1 MFLQIDSDIND
12 IQRYYSLPSTSIRDY
27 NKYFLMKSIYL
38 LKPYFLENRFPILF
52 GLICLIA
59 VDFLQLFIPRIL
71 KWVIDDLTWLRISAY
86 GLLIYALEIVGI
98 ACLIALFR
106 YGWRRCL
113 IGMSRRVEEGLR
125 NLLFAHTQ
133 KLSSSYFDQ
142 IKTGDLMAHATN
154 DIQHVRMAV
163 GMGVVALTDAVV
175 LGTAAI
181 GFMAFIN
188 VRLTVFVLIPMPFI
202 VLSTR
207 FFSKKMHRRY
217 QEVQSA
223 FSDLTETVREQ
234 FAGIRV
240 IKAYNKEEE
249 ELVRLEVISK
259 KYLQFNLDLARI
271 IRSFFPLML
280 FFSNLSLVIVI
291 YLGGRQ
297 TIFFSISP
305 GDFVAFISYLG
316 LLTWPMMALGWVTN
330 LIQRGRAS
338 LDRINKIL
346 QTDSEIKN
354 LPGLKS
360 IQHFNGDIVFEN
372 VFFSYS
378 ANSIKS
384 GSPLVL
390 NGIHLRIKQGTIL
403 GVVGP
408 PGSGKSTLLSLI
420 PRLYD
425 VSRGAIKING
435 TNIRSM
441 EIGEL
446 RSQISFMSQESFLF
460 AKTIRENIIFGKEQ
474 GIDDI
479 FKYAVKSAS
488 LYNTINTFSDRF
500 ETIVGE
506 KGIVLSGGQKQR
518 VALARVLFNDSS
530 FFILDD
536 PISQVDL
543 ETGNKIIQAV
553 KKMAGERT
561 IIIVSHRLSA
571 VCFAD
576 QIIVLD
582 GGQIVESGT
591 HTHLIKNDG
600 YYAKVFHLQE
610 IEEGFREI

>member
-1 MFLQIDSDIND
+1 
-12 IQRYYSLPSTSIRDY
+12 
-27 NKYFLMKSIYL
+27 
-38 LKPYFLENRFPILF
+38 
-52 GLICLIA
+52 
-59 VDFLQLFIPRIL
+59 
-71 KWVIDDLTWLRISAY
+71 
-86 GLLIYALEIVGI
+86 
-98 ACLIALFR
+98 
-106 YGWRRCL
+106 
-113 IGMSRRVEEGLR
+113 
-125 NLLFAHTQ
+125 
-133 KLSSSYFDQ
+133 
-142 IKTGDLMAHATN
+142 
-154 DIQHVRMAV
+154 
-163 GMGVVALTDAVV
+163 
-175 LGTAAI
+175 
-181 GFMAFIN
+181 
-188 VRLTVFVLIPMPFI
+188 
-202 VLSTR
+202 
-207 FFSKKMHRRY
+207 
-217 QEVQSA
+217 
-223 FSDLTETVREQ
+223 
-234 FAGIRV
+234 
-240 IKAYNKEEE
+240 
-249 ELVRLEVISK
+249 
-259 KYLQFNLDLARI
+259 
-271 IRSFFPLML
+271 ML
-280 FFSNLSLVIVI
+280 FFSNLSFVIVI

-330 LIQRGRAS
+330 LIQRGKAS

-346 QTDSEIKN
+346 RTDSEIKN

-360 IQHFNGDIVFEN
+360 IQHFNGDIVFDN
-372 VFFSYS
+372 VFFSYG
-378 ANSIKS
+378 ANSIES
-384 GSPLVL
+384 GSPPVL
-390 NGIHLRIKQGTIL
+390 NGIDLRITQGTIL

-446 RSQISFMSQESFLF
+446 RSRISFMSQESFLF

-479 FKYAVKSAS
+479 FIYAVKSAS
-488 LYNTINTFSDRF
+488 LHNTINTFPDRF

-530 FFILDD
+530 FLILDD

-543 ETGNKIIQAV
+543 ETGNKIIQTI

-571 VCFAD
+571 VCFSD

-600 YYAKVFHLQE
+600 YYAKIFHLQK
-610 IEEGFREI
+610 IEEEFREI

>member
-1 MFLQIDSDIND
+1 
-12 IQRYYSLPSTSIRDY
+12 
-27 NKYFLMKSIYL
+27 MKSINL
-38 LKPYFLENRFPILF
+38 IKPFFLENRLSTVF
-52 GLICLIA
+52 GFIFLIV
-59 VDFLQLFIPRIL
+59 VDLLQLFIPRIL
-71 KWVIDDLTWLRISAY
+71 KWVIDDLALFQIDSYR
-86 GLLIYALEIVGI
+86 LLFYALEIVGI

-106 YGWRRCL
+106 YGWRRCI
-113 IGMSRRVEEGLR
+113 IGMSKRVEEGLR

-133 KLSSSYFDQ
+133 TLSSSYFDQ

-154 DIQHVRMAV
+154 DIQNVRMAV
-163 GMGVVALTDAVV
+163 GMGAVALTDAVV

-188 VRLTVFVLIPMPFI
+188 IHLTAFVLIPMPFI

-217 QEVQSA
+217 QAVQSA

-240 IKAYNKEEE
+240 IKAYNNEEE
-249 ELVRLEVISK
+249 EVKRLETVSK
-259 KYLQFNLDLARI
+259 KYLQFNLNLARI

-280 FFSNLSLVIVI
+280 FFSNLSLVIVL

-346 QTDSEIKN
+346 QTESEIKN
-354 LPGLKS
+354 LPGIKS
-360 IQHFNGDIVFEN
+360 IQHHKGDIVFEN
-372 VFFSYS
+372 VFFSYGT
-378 ANSIKS
+378 NFKKS
-384 GSPLVL
+384 GDTPVIS
-390 NGIHLRIKQGTIL
+390 GINFHIKQGTIF
-403 GVVGP
+403 GIVGP

-425 VSRGAIKING
+425 VSEGAVKING
-435 TNIRSM
+435 IDIRSI
-441 EIGEL
+441 EIGDL
-446 RSQISFMSQESFLF
+446 RSQISFMPQESFLF
-460 AKTIRENIIFGKEQ
+460 ARTIRENISFKKKQ
-474 GIDDI
+474 GCDDSLI
-479 FKYAVKSAS
+479 NAAKQAS
-488 LYNTINTFSDRF
+488 LYTTMRNFPDRF

-518 VALARVLFNDSS
+518 VALARVLFSNSQIL
-530 FFILDD
+530 ILDD
-536 PISQVDL
+536 PVSQVDL
-543 ETGNKIIQAV
+543 ETGNKIISTI
-553 KKMAGERT
+553 KKMAGDRT
-561 IIIVSHRLSA
+561 VIIVSHRFSA
-571 VCFAD
+571 IYFAD

-582 GGQIVESGT
+582 NGKIVEMGD
-591 HTHLIKNDG
+591 HAYLIKNDG
-600 YYAKVFHLQE
+600 YYARTFHLQE
-610 IEEGFREI
+610 VEEEFRAI